1 MVGTPPDA
9 FASGVFAHPT
19 PDQKFSVSPF
29 EEDGCRVE
37 PGNDDE
43 EDVDGLVKPGQTKN

>member
-19 PDQKFSVSPF
+19 DYTPMVPENPDK
-29 EEDGCRVE
+29 
-37 PGNDDE
+37 
-43 EDVDGLVKPGQTKN
+43 KNHRKQMLDMPSTV